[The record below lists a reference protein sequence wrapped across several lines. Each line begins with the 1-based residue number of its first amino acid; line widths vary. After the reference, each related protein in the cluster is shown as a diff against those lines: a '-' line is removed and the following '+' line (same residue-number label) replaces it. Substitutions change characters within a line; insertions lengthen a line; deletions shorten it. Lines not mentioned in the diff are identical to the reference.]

1 MIRKYIEKI
10 GEEKNVH
17 YMEKL
22 GDMLSEILY
31 DMKESHRELYEEYK
45 MELYEMAYGKK
56 ISDDMAEKWVES
68 MVPVGK
74 YWNMEQTTSAM
85 NSMGYNHDRIDFY
98 VVANMMK
105 NDYVDLVENDD
116 TLALKL
122 AHDWL
127 DDDDATEHK
136 LYCYW
141 KHIVKHKTK

>member
-74 YWNMEQTTSAM
+74 YWNIEQTTSAM
-85 NSMGYNHDRIDFY
+85 NNMGYNHDRIDFY

-105 NDYVDLVENDD
+105 NDYADLVDDDD

-127 DDDDATEHK
+127 DDDDASEHK
-136 LYCYW
+136 LYSYW
-141 KHIVKHKTK
+141 KYVVKHKTK

>member
-74 YWNMEQTTSAM
+74 YWNIEQTTSAM
-85 NSMGYNHDRIDFY
+85 NNMGYSHDKIDFY

-105 NDYVDLVENDD
+105 NDYADLVEDDD

-127 DDDDATEHK
+127 DDDDATENK

-141 KHIVKHKTK
+141 KHVVKHK